1 MSKEKLIRQLKQ
13 KNPKLNLS
21 DVETIIDVFSK
32 KVMKTLMDGDSL
44 EIRGFGRW
52 NCKLLKENYNARN
65 PATNDLIYK
74 PRRFKVKFK
83 ASKKL
88 NRKINE

>member
-1 MSKEKLIRQLKQ
+1 MSRKKLTRQLKQ

-21 DVETIIDVFSK
+21 DVETIIDVLSK

-52 NCKLLKENYNARN
+52 NYKYLKENYNARN
-65 PATNDLIYK
+65 PATNELIYK
-74 PRRFKVKFK
+74 PRRIKVKFK

-88 NRKINE
+88 NKLINE